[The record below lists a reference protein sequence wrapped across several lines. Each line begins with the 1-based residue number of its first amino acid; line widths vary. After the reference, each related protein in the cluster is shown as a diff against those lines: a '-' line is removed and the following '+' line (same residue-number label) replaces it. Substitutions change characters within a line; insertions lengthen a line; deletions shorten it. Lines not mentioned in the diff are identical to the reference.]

1 METLIAV
8 LFSSAFAC
16 LILAGLLS
24 RWARGVDLMEAVCG
38 VGDPSAVT
46 SASAE
51 DRGGGRWSRG
61 LTGRWGRAALSVSA
75 ALVAGLIGFGL
86 AGPLGLV
93 VSGLAAAWLPAG
105 WRRRSR
111 RRQGAVLELQLAD
124 MVEAVTMALRSG
136 FSLGQAL
143 DYAATEM
150 EEPMAP
156 LLNRMIAER
165 RLGRPFDAALASFSR
180 AIGTED
186 ARLFVLVLTIHARSG
201 GDLANALDEV
211 SKTLRQRISVRREL
225 RALTAQGRLSGVI
238 LGSVPLVFFLF
249 LAVTSQRELAPI
261 YRSPA
266 GIAMISIGLILE
278 GLAFLWIRR
287 LLKVEI

>member
-8 LFSSAFAC
+8 LFSSAFLC
-16 LILAGLLS
+16 VMFAGLVA
-24 RWARGVDLMEAVCG
+24 RWARGVDLIEAICG
-38 VGDPSAVT
+38 VGNPSAAY

-51 DRGGGRWSRG
+51 DRGGGRWPRRLSH
-61 LTGRWGRAALSVSA
+61 RWGRAALTASA
-75 ALVAGLIGFGL
+75 ALVAGLIGLRL

-93 VSGLAAAWLPAG
+93 VSALAAAWFPFG

-111 RRQGAVLELQLAD
+111 RRRGETLEVQLAD
-124 MVEAVTMALRSG
+124 MVEAVVMALRSG
-136 FSLGQAL
+136 LSLAHAL

-150 EEPMAP
+150 EEPLAP
-156 LLNRMIAER
+156 LLNRMIAEQ
-165 RLGRPFDAALASFSR
+165 RLGRPFDAALASFGR
-180 AIGTED
+180 AIATED
-186 ARLFVLVLTIHARSG
+186 ARLFVLVVTIHARSG

-211 SKTLRQRISVRREL
+211 SSTLRQRISVRREL

-249 LAVTSQRELAPI
+249 LAATSQRELAPV

-266 GIAMISIGLILE
+266 GMAMIATGLVLE
-278 GLAFLWIRR
+278 SLAYLWIRR

>member
-8 LFSSAFAC
+8 LFSSALAC
-16 LILAGLLS
+16 LMLAGLLA
-24 RWARGVDLMEAVCG
+24 RWTRGMDLIEAIG
-38 VGDPSAVT
+38 WDPSTAT

-61 LTGRWGRAALSVSA
+61 LTGRWGRAVLSVSA
-75 ALVAGLIGFGL
+75 ALIAGLIGFRL

-93 VSGLAAAWLPAG
+93 VSALAAAWLPFG
-105 WRRRSR
+105 WRRRSHR
-111 RRQGAVLELQLAD
+111 RRSEVLELQLAD
-124 MVEAVTMALRSG
+124 LVETMAMALRSG
-136 FSLGQAL
+136 LSLGQAL

-150 EEPMAP
+150 EDPLAS

-165 RLGRPFDAALASFSR
+165 RLGRPFDAALASFGR

-186 ARLFVLVLTIHARSG
+186 ARLFILVVTIHARSG

-211 SKTLRQRISVRREL
+211 ARTLRQRISVRREL

-249 LAVTSQRELAPI
+249 LAATSQRELAPI

-266 GIAMISIGLILE
+266 GMAMISTGLVLE